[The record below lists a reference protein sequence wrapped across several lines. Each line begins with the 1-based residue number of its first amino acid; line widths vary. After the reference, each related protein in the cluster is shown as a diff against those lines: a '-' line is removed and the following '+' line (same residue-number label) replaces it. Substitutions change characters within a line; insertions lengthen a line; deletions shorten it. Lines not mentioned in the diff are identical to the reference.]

1 MYFKYSLLN
10 DKSVAIRR
18 VNVTASYEFGIIKYI
33 HETYGNIIVYN
44 FSDRHI
50 DEISYVI
57 FSERNDDEAIKL
69 LLNDKKSK
77 ILLRK
82 AMKKRRKRL
91 KKNYKLKASKLK
103 AYRSSSYLIQY
114 LDRFDRADGRCS
126 RRLLRVLKRYFD
138 IYTLYDFIHTP
149 ISLIKLK
156 QIRSVGIRTVELYTK
171 AYYTATKRLDNKND

>member
-10 DKSVAIRR
+10 DKSVAIRH
-18 VNVTASYEFGIIKYI
+18 VNVTASYEFRIIKYVR
-33 HETYGNIIVYN
+33 ETYGNTIVYN
-44 FSDRHI
+44 FSDRHL

-82 AMKKRRKRL
+82 AMKNRRKRL
-91 KKNYKLKASKLK
+91 KKNYKLRASNLK

>member
-10 DKSVAIRR
+10 DKSIAIRR
-18 VNVTASYEFGIIKYI
+18 VNPTASDEFRIIKYV
-33 HETYGNIIVYN
+33 HETYGNTIVYN

-69 LLNDKKSK
+69 LLNDTKSK

-82 AMKKRRKRL
+82 AMKKHRKRL
-91 KKNYKLKASKLK
+91 KKNYKLKVSNLK
-103 AYRSSSYLIQY
+103 TYRPCSSYLIQY
-114 LDRFDRADGRCS
+114 LDRFDGADGRCS

-138 IYTLYDFIHTP
+138 IYTLHDFIHTP

-156 QIRSVGIRTVELYTK
+156 QIRSVGIRTVKLYTK
-171 AYYTATKRLDNKND
+171 AYYTATKRLDNKK